1 MGVGVIRAAILVLT
15 VTLIGGCA
23 AGARDSYLDNVE
35 EVQASTVI
43 DAPRAVPGRYAP
55 ANRGQVERGEY
66 LVELLGC
73 GACHTDGAL
82 IGEPNTQRLLAG
94 SATGIAFTS
103 PLDEDHP
110 GVVFPP
116 NITPDIET
124 GIGDWSDMQIAAA
137 IRSGISRHMIRHITT
152 MPWPGYFKISDDDLD
167 AIVSYLRSI
176 EPVAHRVPARVEPG
190 QQTENLFV
198 YFGVYR
204 SKR

>member
-1 MGVGVIRAAILVLT
+1 MVHAAVVVLALI
-15 VTLIGGCA
+15 LIGGCA
-23 AGARDSYLDNVE
+23 AGAGDSYLDQPE
-35 EVQASTVI
+35 EVKASTVI

-82 IGEPNTQRLLAG
+82 IGEPNMQLRLAG

-103 PLDEDHP
+103 PLDDDNP
-110 GVVFPP
+110 GVAYPP

-124 GIGDWSDMQIAAA
+124 GIGDWSDMQIANA
-137 IRSGISRHMIRHITT
+137 IRAGIGRHMIRHITT
-152 MPWPGYFKISDDDLD
+152 MPWPGYSQISDDDIEAL
-167 AIVSYLRSI
+167 VSYLRSI
-176 EPVAHRVPARVEPG
+176 EPVAHRVPERVTPG
-190 QQTENLFV
+190 QRAKEPFV